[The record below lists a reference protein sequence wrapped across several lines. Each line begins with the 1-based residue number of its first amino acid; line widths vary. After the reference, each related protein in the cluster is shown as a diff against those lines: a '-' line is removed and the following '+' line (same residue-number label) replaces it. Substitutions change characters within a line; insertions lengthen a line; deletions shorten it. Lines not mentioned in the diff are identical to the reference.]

1 MGAEVDSA
9 ENSVSG
15 KQNEKRERNAVEHFL
30 AHSRL
35 KKIPLRAHTR
45 CKKRLQSNDRATI
58 GGA

>member
-9 ENSVSG
+9 ENSASG

-30 AHSRL
+30 AHSRF
-35 KKIPLRAHTR
+35 KKNPLCSHTL
-45 CKKRLQSNDRATI
+45 CMKRLQSNDRVTI